1 MLSVNFDL
9 EDMLFHNGWSLI
21 DDTGDV
27 VLMVDPGNPRGHW
40 PLDRI
45 QEVFP
50 GPDGKVRVVRVR
62 TGDQDYVR
70 PIKKLCPL
78 EIKRGR
84 KDQNGIL
91 VEGEDVPAN
100 AWSLTPSPNKTLH
113 ARIEEFIVEMINK
126 LDIPGTDLLKYADNT
141 SISETICKNQDSHI

>member
-1 MLSVNFDL
+1 
-9 EDMLFHNGWSLI
+9 MLFHNGWSLI
-21 DDTGDV
+21 DDTGDI

-40 PLDRI
+40 PLGRI

-84 KDQNGIL
+84 KNQNGIL

-141 SISETICKNQDSHI
+141 SISETISKNQDSHV